1 MLAEF
6 LMGFAGNRILLLLMI
21 NLFLLILGTFMNMV
35 SIILIVTPILLPVVT
50 GIGMDPVHFG
60 VMLIMNLGIGLLTPP
75 VGNVLFVGSSV
86 SGVPIERLAKTILP
100 QLAVM
105 VLALLIITF
114 VPTFSMALPN
124 FLMK

>member
-1 MLAEF
+1 
-6 LMGFAGNRILLLLMI
+6 MI

-114 VPTFSMALPN
+114 VPAFSMALPN